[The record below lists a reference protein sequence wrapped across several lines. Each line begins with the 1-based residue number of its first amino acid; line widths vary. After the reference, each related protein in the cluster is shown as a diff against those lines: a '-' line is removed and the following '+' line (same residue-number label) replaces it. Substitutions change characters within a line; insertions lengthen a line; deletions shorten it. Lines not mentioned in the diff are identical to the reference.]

1 MSPLTKSCWSD
12 SSTEA
17 NSSCCNESKAF
28 AIEMILICSMAKYS
42 TDGKINI
49 FKNKKQ
55 LRENNKKAR
64 K

>member
-1 MSPLTKSCWSD
+1 
-12 SSTEA
+12 
-17 NSSCCNESKAF
+17 
-28 AIEMILICSMAKYS
+28 MILICSMAKYS